1 VVLPWSFR
9 NLERFGEFVLV
20 STNGGT
26 ALLMGAHDETTGDHH
41 DYQDLE
47 VFKRLGVS
55 WAERIERQ
63 VELNNLQK
71 QLAKQWI
78 VDNPGKYLGWMPR
91 KALLLWKKDTDGFW
105 AFSNTYPNRIS
116 TIRFFQWAN
125 QLYYLMLLVL
135 AIPCIWVC
143 VRGVFGKSDRY
154 LELSLI
160 LSMPVFVTLLA
171 MVFTGQIRYHFPAM
185 PFVILAASWSLAKSL
200 SSQR

>member
-1 VVLPWSFR
+1 
-9 NLERFGEFVLV
+9 
-20 STNGGT
+20 
-26 ALLMGAHDETTGDHH
+26 
-41 DYQDLE
+41 
-47 VFKRLGVS
+47 
-55 WAERIERQ
+55 
-63 VELNNLQK
+63 
-71 QLAKQWI
+71 
-78 VDNPGKYLGWMPR
+78 MPR

-105 AFSNTYPNRIS
+105 AFSDTYPNRIS

-135 AIPCIWVC
+135 ARPCIWVC